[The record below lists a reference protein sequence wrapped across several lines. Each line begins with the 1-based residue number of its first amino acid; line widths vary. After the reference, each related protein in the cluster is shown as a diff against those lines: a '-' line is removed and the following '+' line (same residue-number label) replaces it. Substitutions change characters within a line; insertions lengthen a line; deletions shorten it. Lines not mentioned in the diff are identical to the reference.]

1 MSTLTPSKNNSH
13 RMQEKLSF
21 SSKVENI
28 NLVEKLI
35 DDICDKND
43 VNEDNYGNILIAIT
57 EAVNNAIHHGNKSNP
72 LTEVKVSFAIDTE
85 ELTFTVEDEGAG
97 FDFDS
102 LPDPTDP
109 KNIEKPHGRGV
120 FLMRNLS
127 DEITF
132 LEEGST
138 VKMVFSI
145 T

>member
-1 MSTLTPSKNNSH
+1 
-13 RMQEKLSF
+13 MQEKLSF

-35 DDICDKND
+35 DDICAKHE

-72 LTEVKVSFAIDTE
+72 LAEVKVRFSVDDN
-85 ELTFTVEDEGAG
+85 ELTFIVEDEGPG
-97 FDFDS
+97 FDYDS

-120 FLMRNLS
+120 FLMKNLS
-127 DEITF
+127 DDISF
-132 LEEGST
+132 VDEGST
-138 VKMVFSI
+138 VKMVFNI
-145 T
+145 N

>member
-1 MSTLTPSKNNSH
+1 MSTLTASKNNSD

-35 DDICDKND
+35 DDICAKHE

-72 LTEVKVSFAIDTE
+72 LAEVKVRFSVDDN
-85 ELTFTVEDEGAG
+85 ELTFIVEDEGPG
-97 FDFDS
+97 FDYDS

-120 FLMRNLS
+120 FLMKNLS
-127 DEITF
+127 DDISF
-132 LEEGST
+132 VDEGST
-138 VKMVFSI
+138 VKMVFNI
-145 T
+145 N

>member
-1 MSTLTPSKNNSH
+1 MSTLTPLKNSSDT
-13 RMQEKLSF
+13 MQEKLSF

-35 DDICDKND
+35 DDICAKYA

-72 LTEVKVSFAIDTE
+72 LAEVKVNFSIDDT

-97 FDFDS
+97 FDYDS

-127 DEITF
+127 DDITF
-132 LEEGST
+132 LQEGST
-138 VKMVFSI
+138 VKMVFDI

>member
-1 MSTLTPSKNNSH
+1 MSTLTPSKNNSD

-35 DDICDKND
+35 DDICDKHK

-72 LTEVKVSFAIDTE
+72 LAEVKVSFSTNDK
-85 ELTFTVEDEGAG
+85 ELTFVVEDEGAG

-127 DEITF
+127 DDITF
-132 LEEGST
+132 LNEGSS
-138 VKMVFSI
+138 VKMVFDI

>member
-1 MSTLTPSKNNSH
+1 MSTLMASINNSGK
-13 RMQEKLSF
+13 MQEQLSF

-35 DDICDKND
+35 DDVCERFE
-43 VNEDNYGNILIAIT
+43 VNEDYYGNILIAIT

-72 LTEVKVSFAIDTE
+72 MAEVKVGLDVQND
-85 ELTFTVEDEGAG
+85 ELVFTIEDEGPG
-97 FDFDS
+97 FDFEG

-127 DEITF
+127 DDISF
-132 LEEGST
+132 HNDGSL
-138 VKMVFSI
+138 VKMNFKMH
-145 T
+145 